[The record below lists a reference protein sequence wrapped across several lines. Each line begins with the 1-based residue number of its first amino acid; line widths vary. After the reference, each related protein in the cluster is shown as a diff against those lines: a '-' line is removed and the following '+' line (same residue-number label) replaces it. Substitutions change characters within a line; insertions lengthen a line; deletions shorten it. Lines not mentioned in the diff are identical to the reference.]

1 MALQIKAILHRGP
14 NETELPKKEIRRFE
28 VDESAVGSYEYFRQK
43 VVSLYPDLSNE
54 SPFRLMWTDEEG
66 DNVCFSSDE
75 ELAQAVKFIRTQ
87 ENKLFKV
94 IVRFPPSHYEK
105 PEAKKVETPAAHPNE
120 FSVPPQS
127 CGQNPFRK
135 NFDRRAGRIQEKVMK
150 NLAKLHHLHGNNPTM
165 AQHILPHFQQLG
177 QVTKCTV
184 NPENGDVDMHVD
196 IPIHHSDG
204 STSTG
209 STSTTTKT
217 VTDSTGATTS
227 QTNMYPNLDHQETQM
242 QTEGGFEDVSKEIE
256 EAKLNEAVAKM
267 AELGFTGNWV
277 RELLKTVDGDITKAV
292 EAMNPAK

>member
-1 MALQIKAILHRGP
+1 
-14 NETELPKKEIRRFE
+14 
-28 VDESAVGSYEYFRQK
+28 
-43 VVSLYPDLSNE
+43 
-54 SPFRLMWTDEEG
+54 
-66 DNVCFSSDE
+66 
-75 ELAQAVKFIRTQ
+75 
-87 ENKLFKV
+87 
-94 IVRFPPSHYEK
+94 
-105 PEAKKVETPAAHPNE
+105 
-120 FSVPPQS
+120 
-127 CGQNPFRK
+127 
-135 NFDRRAGRIQEKVMK
+135 
-150 NLAKLHHLHGNNPTM
+150 
-165 AQHILPHFQQLG
+165 
-177 QVTKCTV
+177 
-184 NPENGDVDMHVD
+184 MHVD

-292 EAMNPAK
+292 EAMNPSK